1 MSFDKRSTLPTKI
14 NLIKLK
20 RDLTLIRRVREVLE
34 EKRSALLLYL
44 NTMIKEY
51 EKLYNET
58 SSELKK
64 AYDTLQASLLTI
76 GYNRSKEISDIVPST
91 LRVNVKIRALFA
103 VKVPYISIAENS
115 FPKMDFPS
123 DVPPS
128 LIESREKLKEVF
140 EKLLRLIEVENT
152 LFTIINELKTTQRLI
167 NSIDYSI
174 IPNYEKTIRYISL
187 VLDEREREEFSR
199 LKMIKK
205 IHEEA

>member
-91 LRVNVKIRALFA
+91 LRVNVKI
-103 VKVPYISIAENS
+103 
-115 FPKMDFPS
+115 
-123 DVPPS
+123 
-128 LIESREKLKEVF
+128 
-140 EKLLRLIEVENT
+140 
-152 LFTIINELKTTQRLI
+152 
-167 NSIDYSI
+167 
-174 IPNYEKTIRYISL
+174 
-187 VLDEREREEFSR
+187 
-199 LKMIKK
+199 
-205 IHEEA
+205 